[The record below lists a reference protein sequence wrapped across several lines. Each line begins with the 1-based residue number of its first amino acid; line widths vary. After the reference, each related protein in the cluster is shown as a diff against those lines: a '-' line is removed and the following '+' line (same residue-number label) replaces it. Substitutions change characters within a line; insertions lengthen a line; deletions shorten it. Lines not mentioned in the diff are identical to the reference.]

1 LQSAAALKEF
11 DFLEEQEMSR
21 TGPLLIPSA
30 PSTPVVLPEQ
40 LVPPSPQP
48 VIEFPDDEVLLVL
61 CLEIILQHI

>member
-1 LQSAAALKEF
+1 
-11 DFLEEQEMSR
+11 MSR